1 MEEFKFGHAVNSPR
15 AHVAQVF
22 LVTNHAHLPLYTRW
36 AATHGLPLSN
46 IIDDGTSCNEDRLG
60 AVACVELAIRLKG
73 RSSAPPSSSCS
84 PMATLSLTPI
94 YFKKA
99 KEIGSTNL
107 LIVAGD
113 TLFSNDFQLST
124 YLETCEVDGDNVV
137 YYELADPEEVSKR
150 GIIELDPHGVVKN
163 FIEKPSPSETASRL
177 ACPAFYFLRNQSLP
191 LVSKFIEEK
200 KDRPLVERD
209 APGMLIAWLQR

>member
-1 MEEFKFGHAVNSPR
+1 MT
-15 AHVAQVF
+15 
-22 LVTNHAHLPLYTRW
+22 L
-36 AATHGLPLSN
+36 
-46 IIDDGTSCNEDRLG
+46 
-60 AVACVELAIRLKG
+60 
-73 RSSAPPSSSCS
+73 PSSGYFFLS
-84 PMATLSLTPI
+84 PLE
-94 YFKKA
+94 A

-137 YYELADPEEVSKR
+137 YYELTDPAEVSKR

-177 ACPAFYFLRNQSLP
+177 ACPAFYFLKNQSLA